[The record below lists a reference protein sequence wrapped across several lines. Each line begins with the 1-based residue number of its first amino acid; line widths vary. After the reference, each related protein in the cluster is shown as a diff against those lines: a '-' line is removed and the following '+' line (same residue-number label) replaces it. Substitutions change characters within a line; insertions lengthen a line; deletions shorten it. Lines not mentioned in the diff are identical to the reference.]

1 MTTHWARHL
10 RHWELLG
17 PPLRPHADVVKRV
30 LSLIGTG
37 DARCLLLGST
47 VEYAAL
53 GPRVVSMDASF
64 AMVAGLWRSGD
75 PVGLAIQA
83 DWTRMPVTPRA
94 FSHVLGDGSLNAVP
108 WSVLP
113 AMLDEVT
120 RVLQPGGTLIAR
132 VFCRA
137 ETAET
142 PEEIRRDVQLGRVGS
157 FHALKWRIAM
167 AALGDPPASDIAV
180 QDIRRAVVAQYSDRG
195 QLCRTTGWKQTEVD
209 TLDVYEGSSATYNFP
224 TERAIVALLQRWFTD
239 VEVIR
244 CGTYA
249 LAERCPILVARNP
262 LIAPRKTAGMAPAV
276 SRREEKL

>member
-1 MTTHWARHL
+1 
-10 RHWELLG
+10 
-17 PPLRPHADVVKRV
+17 VVKRV
-30 LSLIGTG
+30 LSLIGSG

-53 GPRVVSMDASF
+53 GSRIVSMDASF

-75 PVGLAIQA
+75 PARLAVQA
-83 DWTRMPVTPRA
+83 DWTRMPVTPRV

-120 RVLQPGGTLIAR
+120 RVLKPGGRLIAR
-132 VFCRA
+132 VFCRP

-142 PEEIRRDVQLGRVGS
+142 QEEIRRDVQLGRVGS

-167 AALGDPPASDIAV
+167 AALGNSTASDIAV

-195 QLCRTTGWKQTEVD
+195 QLCRTTGWKRAEVD
-209 TLDVYEGSSATYNFP
+209 TLDVYEGSGAIYNFP
-224 TERAIVALLQRWFTD
+224 TERMIVDLLGRWFSH
-239 VEVIR
+239 VELAQ
-244 CGTYA
+244 CGAYP
-249 LAERCPILVARNP
+249 LAERCPIVIARGP
-262 LIAPRKTAGMAPAV
+262 LPAR
-276 SRREEKL
+276 SGDASQ